1 MIRQP
6 PRSTLFPYTTLFR
19 SHRHKRSDSGGRE
32 AQALGTR
39 CGGGS
44 RDGFV
49 HIEISNQ
56 LFLEITGELL
66 APFRRA
72 RERVF
77 FAIPT
82 ANHHGAPRTNAA
94 LLEFP
99 KSARQLHHRSG
110 PTRRVD
116 SAEHPTVA
124 MIAEQNPFVGQ
135 LTAA

>member
-19 SHRHKRSDSGGRE
+19 SHRRKRSDSGGRE

-44 RDGFV
+44 RNRFV
-49 HIEISNQ
+49 HIEIGNEF
-56 LFLEITGELL
+56 FLEVIGELL
-66 APFRRA
+66 APFRRTG
-72 RERVF
+72 ERVF

-94 LLEFP
+94 LLELT
-99 KSARQLHHRSG
+99 KR
-110 PTRRVD
+110 TR
-116 SAEHPTVA
+116 
-124 MIAEQNPFVGQ
+124 
-135 LTAA
+135 